1 MVLPLCAT
9 ADGQH
14 RASCGPIIDAEG
26 KHEGRA
32 SRGNPPSSDA
42 DREEAKSMLEGV
54 LDQEQA
60 DFDNMPRDV
69 QSDEEGQR
77 AEEVVDAL
85 EQAATCCEDA
95 ISACKEVLKD

>member
-1 MVLPLCAT
+1 MP
-9 ADGQH
+9 
-14 RASCGPIIDAEG
+14 RASMKDARRE
-26 KHEGRA
+26 EIR
-32 SRGNPPSSDA
+32 RVLTLI
-42 DREEAKSMLEGV
+42 EEAKSMLEGV

-77 AEEVVDAL
+77 AEEVVDVL

-95 ISACKEVLKD
+95 ISACEEVLKD

>member
-1 MVLPLCAT
+1 MP
-9 ADGQH
+9 
-14 RASCGPIIDAEG
+14 RASMKDARRE
-26 KHEGRA
+26 EIR
-32 SRGNPPSSDA
+32 RVLTLI
-42 DREEAKSMLEGV
+42 EEAKSMLEGV

-60 DFDNMPRDV
+60 DFDNIPRDV